1 MTPHYTPVTDAL
13 SSRFWQ
19 GTRERKLMIQRCT
32 ATQRPQWYPRSHSMH
47 APGAPVE
54 WMQAS
59 GRGTLFTYSVI
70 HRGNGTTPTP
80 YICAVV
86 ELEEGVLFTTTLRGV
101 GDGDIRIGMP
111 LQVDY
116 AEAGPDLV
124 LPFFKPAE
132 PI

>member
-1 MTPHYTPVTDAL
+1 MTPHHTPVADAL
-13 SSRFWQ
+13 SAEYWQ

-32 ATQRPQWYPRSHSMH
+32 ATGRPQWYPRAHSMH

-54 WMQAS
+54 WVEAS

-80 YICAVV
+80 YICAVI
-86 ELEEGVLFTTTLRGV
+86 ELEEGVLFTSTLRGIAEA
-101 GDGDIRIGMP
+101 DIRIGMA

-124 LPFFKPAE
+124 LPFFKPAD
-132 PI
+132 PA

>member
-101 GDGDIRIGMP
+101 GDEDMRIGMP

-132 PI
+132 PT

>member
-1 MTPHYTPVTDAL
+1 MTPHYTPVIDAL

-32 ATQRPQWYPRSHSMH
+32 ATQRPQWYPRSHSLH

-54 WMQAS
+54 WMQVS

-101 GDGDIRIGMP
+101 GDEDMRIGMP

-132 PI
+132 PT

>member
-19 GTRERKLMIQRCT
+19 GTHERKLMIQRCT
-32 ATQRPQWYPRSHSMH
+32 ATQRPQWYPRSHSLH

-86 ELEEGVLFTTTLRGV
+86 ELEEGVLFTTTLRGI
-101 GDGDIRIGMP
+101 GDEDIRIGMP

-132 PI
+132 PT

>member
-86 ELEEGVLFTTTLRGV
+86 ELEEGVLFTTTLRGI
-101 GDGDIRIGMP
+101 GDEDIRIGMP

-132 PI
+132 PT